1 MTSANSE
8 PQGRQGYAEKAHFS
22 QRVVGQC
29 RHGERLR
36 SCGHGESSRLITRSS
51 KFVLLHKYASSNF
64 DHWYL
69 HFSNMVSFE
78 DYDEFGNYIGA
89 DLGSEDEEDEMMETG
104 FGQAPATSKVE
115 RTYIGPQTSEIA
127 ESMKACDADAL
138 MVQITKLY
146 HTTDAQSFRAFGRV
160 LSGTLRKDVQV
171 KVFA

>member
-1 MTSANSE
+1 MF
-8 PQGRQGYAEKAHFS
+8 FS
-22 QRVVGQC
+22 
-29 RHGERLR
+29 
-36 SCGHGESSRLITRSS
+36 
-51 KFVLLHKYASSNF
+51 KYASNNF
-64 DHWYL
+64 DHF
-69 HFSNMVSFE
+69 HFSNMASFE

-127 ESMKACDADAL
+127 ESMKACDADGPL

-160 LSGTLRKDVQV
+160 LSGTLRKESGCAGQGIG
-171 KVFA
+171 